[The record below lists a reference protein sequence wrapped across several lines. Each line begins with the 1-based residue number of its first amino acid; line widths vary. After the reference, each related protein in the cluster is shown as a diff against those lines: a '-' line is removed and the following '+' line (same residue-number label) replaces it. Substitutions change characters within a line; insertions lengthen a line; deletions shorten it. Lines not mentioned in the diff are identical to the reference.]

1 MDIFAKN
8 DFFKNPEQLRHIA
21 LNLDWSKWNVSE
33 EPIFG
38 GGWRGARSPELSTYN
53 DPILD
58 KALKEIYSFAWDV
71 MDLSNYTYPEWFNW
85 DNLKEDGTCE
95 YLPNRKIKDPEIKA
109 YFHIWRTKSNKGYQ
123 DWWSRY
129 HQDFI
134 PSAGVVYL
142 TPEAPKDSGTSIVD
156 CIENEIINVENEY
169 NRLVVYNGFYPHG
182 ISKSFGNNKN
192 DSRLTLNFFIQ
203 SKHIGN

>member
-1 MDIFAKN
+1 M
-8 DFFKNPEQLRHIA
+8 
-21 LNLDWSKWNVSE
+21 
-33 EPIFG
+33 
-38 GGWRGARSPELSTYN
+38 T
-53 DPILD
+53 
-58 KALKEIYSFAWDV
+58 LKEIAKWW
-71 MDLSNYTYPEWFNW
+71 E
-85 DNLKEDGTCE
+85 NLQKTQLNFFKYHLANE
-95 YLPNRKIKDPEIKA
+95 KDPEIKS

-203 SKHIGN
+203 SKDIGN